1 VELAVLFPAFLAL
14 VFGGVQAAEWYHVRS
29 LCLAAADAGVQ
40 SGRIARASNADARRA
55 ASGFLT
61 RAGGAVANDPLVSTE
76 GSTTALVRVA
86 VSASVPRVLPLPGLS
101 MRVTQSAQ
109 SPREVFTTD
118 PRVISWGTT
127 P

>member
-1 VELAVLFPAFLAL
+1 MLFPAFLAL

-40 SGRIARASNADARRA
+40 SGRATGASDADARQA
-55 ASGFLT
+55 AARFLT
-61 RAGGAVANDPLVSTE
+61 RAGGTAAADPVVSTE
-76 GSTTALVRVA
+76 GSSPAFVRVE

-101 MRVTQSAQ
+101 MRVAQSAQ
-109 SPREVFTTD
+109 SAREVFTTD
-118 PRVISWGTT
+118 ARGTFRGSG